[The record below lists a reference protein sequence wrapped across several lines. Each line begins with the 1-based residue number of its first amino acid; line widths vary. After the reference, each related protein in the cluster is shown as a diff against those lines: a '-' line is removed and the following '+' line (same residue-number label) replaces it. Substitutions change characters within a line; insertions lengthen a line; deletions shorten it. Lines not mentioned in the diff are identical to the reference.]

1 MEHIKRRI
9 TKIIESK
16 NIKWGVQG
24 VAHIETYTYRKCVL
38 ELDTDTIPNMEK
50 TGSKNQCR
58 EA

>member
-9 TKIIESK
+9 IKIIESK

-38 ELDTDTIPNMEK
+38 ELDTDTVANMEK
-50 TGSKNQCR
+50 SG
-58 EA
+58 